1 MSPPKIDLFTYYR
14 SQQIM
19 QYTLETKDYAHFQLI
34 RNGQIDPITFE
45 DAGLANGCFNGDQV
59 SWDQVSGCRLIKR
72 AEHPVLA
79 GVLEL
84 NSKIKYG
91 ITSRG
96 VPMYLFTPYRREY
109 PNLVV
114 GCSERVLTY
123 NVLALVRT
131 EEAVPSGRSLPR
143 GNLIEIIGPT
153 GDSKAER
160 LALLWTYTPYKM
172 PNTLLKLEPP
182 VNEKRREFELRPSVP
197 KQTFHIDPLG
207 CKDVDDVLSIERIDA
222 DNHRIW
228 VTISDVAEW
237 IPEGSDLDEY
247 AKKVTATTYENGT
260 VVRPML
266 PPSYSEGVCS
276 LIPGRKGLGISL
288 VMDWDGANLSNL
300 MFLKTAV
307 NVERSY
313 TYDQADSDL
322 TGFLDIFKKITTSIT
337 GTPDPDSHKV
347 IEAFMILYNREVANV
362 LKKIGLGI
370 LRRHDS
376 SDITK
381 WEQFESI
388 IPEIS
393 FLSYK
398 AAMYCNADEQFVYHA
413 GLKTDAYCT
422 ASSPIRRYA
431 DLVNQ
436 RILKKLLTFNQVELT
451 TPSVEISWLNKRQR
465 DLKKYER
472 DIFFISN
479 MLHNEKRIIQG
490 ILIDMKEIDNG
501 KIKAQIYIPDWKRLI
516 KWTTHGKLVDEDRAL
531 CIIQQ
536 KGRTIE
542 TIIEKT
548 MCLRFDIFWNTQTRH
563 WKDKLVMR
571 LA

>member
-1 MSPPKIDLFTYYR
+1 ME
-14 SQQIM
+14 
-19 QYTLETKDYAHFQLI
+19 YTLETKDYVRFKLI
-34 RNGQIDPITFE
+34 RENQIEPHTFE
-45 DAGLANGCFNGDQV
+45 DAGLANGCFNGDLV
-59 SWDQVSGCRLIKR
+59 SWNLDSGCRLVKR
-72 AEHPVLA
+72 AEHPILA

-84 NSKIKYG
+84 NSKIMYG
-91 ITSRG
+91 VTNRG
-96 VPMYLFTPYRREY
+96 IPMYLFTPYRREY
-109 PNLVV
+109 PSLVV
-114 GCSERVLTY
+114 GCSERVLTH
-123 NVLALVRT
+123 NRLALVRI
-131 EEAVPSGRSLPR
+131 EENVPSGRSLPR
-143 GNLIEIIGPT
+143 GNLIDLIGPT

-172 PNTLLKLEPP
+172 PNTLVKLEPP
-182 VNEKRREFELRPSVP
+182 VHEKRREYELRPSVP

-222 DNHRIW
+222 TTHRIW

-237 IPEGSDLDEY
+237 VPVGSELDTY

-300 MFLKTAV
+300 MFLKTVV
-307 NVERSY
+307 NVERTYS
-313 TYDQADSDL
+313 YDQADSDL
-322 TGFLDIFKKITTSIT
+322 TGFLDVFKKITTSIT
-337 GTPDPDSHKV
+337 GNPNPDSHKV
-347 IEAFMILYNREVANV
+347 IEAFMILYNREVANI
-362 LKKIGLGI
+362 LKKAGVGV
-370 LRRHDS
+370 LRKHESADL
-376 SDITK
+376 TK
-381 WEQFESI
+381 WEMFEALV
-388 IPEIS
+388 PELT

-398 AAMYCNADEQFVYHA
+398 AAEYCLADEQYVYHA

-436 RILKKLLTFNQVELT
+436 RVLKTFLGMGQHEPVL
-451 TPSVEISWLNKRQR
+451 PDISIEWLNKRQR

-490 ILIDMKEIDNG
+490 ILLDWKEVDN
-501 KIKAQIYIPDWKRLI
+501 KIKCQIYIPDWKRII
-516 KWTTHGKLVDEDRAL
+516 KWTTNGRIISTDRAQ
-531 CIIQQ
+531 CIIHH
-536 KGRTIE
+536 KGRIIE
-542 TIIEKT
+542 TVIEKT
-548 MCLRFDIFWNTQTRH
+548 MCLRFDIFWNPQTRH

>member
-1 MSPPKIDLFTYYR
+1 
-14 SQQIM
+14 M
-19 QYTLETKDYAHFQLI
+19 QYILETKDYAHFQLI
-34 RNGQIDPITFE
+34 KNGQIDPITFE

-59 SWDQVSGCRLIKR
+59 SWSQDSGCRLVKR
-72 AEHPVLA
+72 AEHPILA

-91 ITSRG
+91 VTSRG
-96 VPMYLFTPYRREY
+96 IPMYLFTPYRREY
-109 PNLVV
+109 PSLVV
-114 GCSERVLTY
+114 GCSERILTH
-123 NVLALVRT
+123 NRLALVRT
-131 EEAVPSGRSLPR
+131 EDAVPSGRSLPR
-143 GNLIEIIGPT
+143 GNLIEIIGLS
-153 GDSKAER
+153 GDSKTER

-182 VNEKRREFELRPSVP
+182 VHEKKREFELRPSLP

-222 DNHRIW
+222 TTYRVWI
-228 VTISDVAEW
+228 TISDVAEW
-237 IPEGSDLDEY
+237 VSEGSDLDEY

-300 MFLKTAV
+300 MFLKT
-307 NVERSY
+307 
-313 TYDQADSDL
+313 
-322 TGFLDIFKKITTSIT
+322 GFLDVFKKITTSIT
-337 GTPDPDSHKV
+337 GTPNPDSHKV
-347 IEAFMILYNREVANV
+347 IEAFMILYNREVASI
-362 LKKIGLGI
+362 LKGVGLGI

-381 WEQFESI
+381 WEQFEALV
-388 IPEIS
+388 PELA

-398 AAMYCNADEQFVYHA
+398 AAMYCNADEQYVYHA

-436 RILKKLLTFNQVELT
+436 RILKKLLSLNQVELT
-451 TPSVEISWLNKRQR
+451 VPSIEISWLNKRQR

-490 ILIDMKEIDNG
+490 ILIDMKEVDGG
-501 KIKAQIYIPDWKRLI
+501 KIKTQIYIPDWKRLI
-516 KWTTHGKLVDEDRAL
+516 KWTTHGKIIDPDRAQ

-548 MCLRFDIFWNTQTRH
+548 MCLRFDIFWNSQTRH